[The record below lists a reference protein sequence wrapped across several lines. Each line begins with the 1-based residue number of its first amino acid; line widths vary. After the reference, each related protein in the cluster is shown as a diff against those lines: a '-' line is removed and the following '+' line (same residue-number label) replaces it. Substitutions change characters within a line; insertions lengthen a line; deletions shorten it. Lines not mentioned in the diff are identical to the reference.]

1 MAKETGFITSRN
13 EGRFTMDSEN
23 RAIVALSL
31 GQLEGTRQKGLAV
44 FKGIPFA
51 ARPVGERR
59 WLPPQPVEPWQRVLQ
74 ATQFGTV
81 APQNPMFPGPI
92 LEGEPEPQSEDCLFL
107 NIWSPGL
114 DDKRRPV
121 MVWIHGGAFTIGSG
135 SSPMYEG
142 SVLARRND
150 VVVVTV
156 NYRLNLL
163 GFLNLREATG
173 GRIPATG
180 NEGLLDQVA
189 ALKWVQ
195 EHIAAFGGD
204 PDNVTIMGESA
215 GSMSI
220 ACLLTMPV
228 AKGLFHKAILESGVG
243 NTTISL
249 EEAAEV
255 GRLFLEVTGV
265 SSDDVDALYALTV
278 EQLLAAEIELR
289 RRMANPW
296 EPMRI
301 TVTAPVIG
309 GTNADGEI
317 VPQVPTQA
325 IAEGVAKDIPMIIGS
340 NLDEWKLFL
349 IGEPHKEKIDRAQIV
364 ERLGHSIASQYADEI
379 VERYCQARSQR
390 GDDSSPLEIL
400 SAISTDL
407 MFRIPALQMVEAQ
420 QEHNPAVFNYLFTYK
435 SPVFGGVLGA
445 CHALEMGFVFATHDD
460 KFCGAG
466 PEADKLSETIQD
478 AWTSFARTGDPS
490 CAALGDWAVYGDGR
504 MTMILDTQCRLES
517 APYEEE
523 RLAWDVVG
531 DLSDVSL

>member
-1 MAKETGFITSRN
+1 VDRANK
-13 EGRFTMDSEN
+13 
-23 RAIVALSL
+23 AIVTLSL
-31 GQLEGTRQKGLAV
+31 GQLEGTRQEGLAI
-44 FKGIPFA
+44 FKGVPFA
-51 ARPVGERR
+51 APPVGERR
-59 WLPPQPVEPWQRVLQ
+59 WRPPQPVEPWQGVLHVG
-74 ATQFGTV
+74 QFGMA
-81 APQNPMFPGPI
+81 APQNPMFDGPG
-92 LEGEPEPQSEDCLFL
+92 LEDEPEPQSEDCLYL

-114 DDKRRPV
+114 DNRRRPV
-121 MVWIHGGAFTIGSG
+121 MVWIHGGAFSIGSG

-163 GFLNLREATG
+163 GFLNLKEATG

-228 AKGLFHKAILESGVG
+228 SKGLYHKAILESGVG
-243 NTTISL
+243 NTTIPL
-249 EEAAEV
+249 DEAAEV
-255 GRLFLEVTGV
+255 GRLFLEVTGI
-265 SSDDVDALYALTV
+265 SSDDVDALHALTV
-278 EQLLAAEIELR
+278 EQLLAAEIDLR
-289 RRMANPW
+289 KRMASPW

-301 TVTAPVIG
+301 TVTAPV
-309 GTNADGEI
+309 TDGE
-317 VPQVPTQA
+317 VMVQMPTQA
-325 IAEGVAKDIPMIIGS
+325 IAQGVAKDIPMIIGS
-340 NLDEWKLFL
+340 NLEEWKLFVM
-349 IGEPHKEKIDRAQIV
+349 GEPHKEKIDRAQIV
-364 ERLGHSIASQYADEI
+364 ERLGHVIPSRYVEEI
-379 VERYCQARSQR
+379 VERYYQARSQR
-390 GDDSSPLEIL
+390 GDDTSPLEIL
-400 SAISTDL
+400 SAINTDV

-420 QEHNPAVFNYLFTYK
+420 QKHNPAVFNYLFTYK

-466 PEADKLSETIQD
+466 PEADKLSETFQD
-478 AWTSFARTGDPS
+478 AWTSFARTGNPS

-504 MTMILDTQCRLES
+504 MTMILDTQCRLEP

-523 RLAWDVVG
+523 RQAWDVVG
-531 DLSDVSL
+531 DLSTTSL

>member
-1 MAKETGFITSRN
+1 
-13 EGRFTMDSEN
+13 MDSAN
-23 RAIVALSL
+23 KAIVTLSL
-31 GQLEGTRQKGLAV
+31 GQLEGTRQEGLAI
-44 FKGIPFA
+44 FKGVPFA
-51 ARPVGERR
+51 APPVGERR
-59 WLPPQPVEPWQRVLQ
+59 WRPPQPVEPWQGVLHVC
-74 ATQFGTV
+74 QFGMA
-81 APQNPMFPGPI
+81 APQNPMLGGPG
-92 LEGEPEPQSEDCLFL
+92 LEGEPEPQSEDCLYL

-114 DDKRRPV
+114 DNKRRPV
-121 MVWIHGGAFTIGSG
+121 MVWIHGGAFSIGSG

-163 GFLNLREATG
+163 GFLNLKEATG

-220 ACLLTMPV
+220 ACLLTMPA
-228 AKGLFHKAILESGVG
+228 AKGLYHKAILESGVG
-243 NTTISL
+243 TTTMPL

-255 GRLFLEVTGV
+255 GRLFLEVTGI
-265 SSDDVDALYALTV
+265 SSDDVDALHALTV
-278 EQLLAAEIELR
+278 KQLLAAEIDLR
-289 RRMANPW
+289 KRMASPW

-301 TVTAPVIG
+301 TATAPVM
-309 GTNADGEI
+309 DGEVI
-317 VPQVPTQA
+317 AQMPTHA
-325 IAEGVAKDIPMIIGS
+325 IARGVAKDIPMIIGS
-340 NLDEWKLFL
+340 NLEEWKLFVM
-349 IGEPHKEKIDRAQIV
+349 GEPHKEKIDRAQIV
-364 ERLGHSIASQYADEI
+364 ERLGHVIPSRHVEEI
-379 VERYCQARSQR
+379 VERYYQARSKR
-390 GDDSSPLEIL
+390 GDDTSPLGML
-400 SAISTDL
+400 SAINTDV
-407 MFRIPALQMVEAQ
+407 MFRIPALQMIEAQ
-420 QEHNPAVFNYLFTYK
+420 QKHNPAVFNYLFTYK
-435 SPVFGGVLGA
+435 SPVFDGVLGA

-466 PEADKLSETIQD
+466 PEADKLSETFQD
-478 AWTSFARTGDPS
+478 AWTSFARTGNPS

-504 MTMILDTQCRLES
+504 MTMILDTQCRLEP

-523 RLAWDVVG
+523 RQAWDVVG
-531 DLSDVSL
+531 DLSDILL

>member
-1 MAKETGFITSRN
+1 
-13 EGRFTMDSEN
+13 MDRVEK
-23 RAIVALSL
+23 AIVTLSL
-31 GQLEGTRQKGLAV
+31 GQLEGTRQEGVFA
-44 FKGIPFA
+44 FKGVPFA
-51 ARPVGERR
+51 APPVGERR
-59 WLPPQPVEPWQRVLQ
+59 WLPPQPVEPWQEVLQ
-74 ATQFGTV
+74 ACQFGTA
-81 APQNPMFPGPI
+81 APQNPMLGGPG
-92 LEGEPEPQSEDCLFL
+92 LEGEPEPQSEDCLYL

-114 DDKRRPV
+114 DSKRRPV
-121 MVWIHGGAFTIGSG
+121 VVWIHGGAFSIGSG

-195 EHIAAFGGD
+195 RHIAAFGGD

-220 ACLLTMPV
+220 ACLLTMP
-228 AKGLFHKAILESGVG
+228 AAQGLYHKAILESGVG
-243 NTTISL
+243 STTMPL
-249 EEAAEV
+249 EKAAEV
-255 GRLFLEVTGV
+255 GRLFLEVTGIR
-265 SSDDVDALYALTV
+265 SDDVEALRALTV

-289 RRMANPW
+289 RRMASPW

-301 TVTAPVIG
+301 TVTAPVI
-309 GTNADGEI
+309 DGE
-317 VPQVPTQA
+317 VMAQMPTHA
-325 IAEGVAKDIPMIIGS
+325 IAQGVAKDIPMIIGS

-364 ERLGHSIASQYADEI
+364 ERLGHVIPTKYAEEI
-379 VERYCQARSQR
+379 VEHYYQARSHR
-390 GDDSSPLEIL
+390 GDDISPLEIL
-400 SAISTDL
+400 SAINTDV

-420 QEHNPAVFNYLFTYK
+420 QKHNPAVFNYLFTYT

-466 PEADKLSETIQD
+466 PEANKLSETIQD
-478 AWTSFARTGDPS
+478 AWTSFARTGNPS

-504 MTMILDTQCRLES
+504 MTMILDTQCRLEP

-523 RLAWDVVG
+523 RQAWDIVG
-531 DLSDVSL
+531 DLSDILL